1 MENKLNIETPETSAT
16 SEVKIFINI
25 RSTYVTIDRFHEGV
39 SNILIVKNLMIYMY
53 FFKFSGLYYL
63 RWKYP
68 KSIILKVRIFE
79 IVLEVFEEIAAGP
92 RSKCNQY
99 DEWKYWYVQNWRSIW
114 YSQYVGRRV
123 DVWLEWRN

>member
-16 SEVKIFINI
+16 SEVKNFINI

-63 RWKYP
+63 R
-68 KSIILKVRIFE
+68 
-79 IVLEVFEEIAAGP
+79 
-92 RSKCNQY
+92 
-99 DEWKYWYVQNWRSIW
+99 
-114 YSQYVGRRV
+114 
-123 DVWLEWRN
+123 